1 MGALC
6 CPECFGDRGLRR
18 NIIPSLSTGRGNCG
32 YCESKDVPLAPPEAL
47 ADYFELLIGAY
58 EADDKGSTLVEL
70 MKQDWQLFSHPK
82 MDAAHVK
89 ELLGEILDDGEI
101 VRKRFSPSS
110 SFTSTGLVRWET
122 LREELMW
129 KNRYFLDQAIDE
141 DRLKDLLAF
150 LPADDMPDVWYRARI
165 MTADR
170 PYPIDEM
177 GAPPPRQVSH
187 GRANPPGIPYLY
199 VGSKPD
205 TAVAEVRPHTGE
217 KACVAD
223 FRIKGGLTAVDLRN
237 PRQLVSPFL
246 LADAAAIGQLRADI
260 PFLERLG
267 EELTRPVLPRGA
279 AIDYVPSQYL
289 CEFIKKRGYDGV
301 IYRSS
306 VSDGIN
312 LALFDPSRAISG
324 AVDVYDV
331 RSVSVRVTRSSEAGS

>member
-1 MGALC
+1 MGELC
-6 CPECFGDRGLRR
+6 CTECFGDRGLRR
-18 NIIPSLSTGRGNCG
+18 NIIPQLSQERGECAYCG
-32 YCESKDVPLAPPEAL
+32 SKDVQLVPPQAL
-47 ADYFELLIGAY
+47 ADYFELLAGAY
-58 EADDKGSTLVEL
+58 EADDHGLTLVEL

-82 MDAAHVK
+82 MDAAQAE
-89 ELLGEILDDGEI
+89 ELLSDILNDAEI
-101 VRKRFSPSS
+101 VRKRFVPSS
-110 SFTSTGLVRWET
+110 SFKSTGLVQWET

-129 KNRYFLDQAIDE
+129 KNRYFLDEAIDE

-150 LPADDMPDVWYRARI
+150 LPADDMPKVWFRARI
-165 MTADR
+165 MTADV
-170 PYPIDEM
+170 PYEIDQM
-177 GAPPPRQVSH
+177 GAPPKRLVSH

-199 VGSKPD
+199 VASKPD
-205 TAVAEVRPHTGE
+205 TSVAEVRPHTGE

-223 FRIKGGLTAVDLRN
+223 FRIEGELTAVDLRN
-237 PRQLVSPFL
+237 PRELVSPFL

-301 IYRSS
+301 VYRSS

-312 LALFDPSRAISG
+312 LALFDPEKARPGTVES
-324 AVDVYDV
+324 YDV
-331 RSVSVRVTRSSEAGS
+331 TSVSVKIERI